1 MIQPTFSITHSFA
14 AIAPSPPGQLW
25 LAPMEGVMDAQVRD
39 LLTRLGG
46 VDLCVTEF
54 VRVVDQLLPAKVF
67 YRFCPELLHGGCTP
81 SGVPVRVQLL
91 GQQPQ
96 PLAENAARAVELG
109 SPGVDLNFGCPAK
122 TVNNS
127 KGGAVLLKEPESLYR
142 IVSAVR
148 AAVPPEHPVTAKM
161 RLGYDDPHLALDN
174 ARALAAAGADVIT
187 VHARTKADGYRP
199 PAYWD
204 WIARIGE
211 VVATPLIANGEIW
224 NGDDARRCRHE
235 SACADLMIGR
245 GALSLPNLAAVI
257 QHDAA
262 PLPWP
267 QVVQLLLDYCA
278 MNVGGRDQGSYFVA
292 RIKQWFSY
300 LKRQY
305 PQAPE
310 LFSHLRTL
318 NSHTALVQ
326 CLAAERQRLE

>member
-1 MIQPTFSITHSFA
+1 
-14 AIAPSPPGQLW
+14 
-25 LAPMEGVMDAQVRD
+25 MDAQVRA
-39 LLTRLGG
+39 LLTQFGG

-54 VRVVDQLLPAKVF
+54 VRVVDLLLPPKVF
-67 YRFCPELLHGGCTP
+67 YRFCPELHQGGRTP

-96 PLAENAARAVELG
+96 VLAENAARAVELG

-127 KGGAVLLKEPESLYR
+127 KGGAVLHKEPESLYK
-142 IVSAVR
+142 IVAAVR
-148 AAVPPEHPVTAKM
+148 AAVPAAQPVSAKM
-161 RLGYDDPHLALDN
+161 RLGYDDPQLALDI
-174 ARALAAAGADVIT
+174 ARALATAGADVIT

-199 PAYWD
+199 PAYWE

-211 VVATPLIANGEIW
+211 VVTTPLVANGEIW
-224 NGDDARRCRHE
+224 NSADALRCRQQ
-235 SACADLMIGR
+235 SNCNDLMIGR

-257 QHDAA
+257 QQQAA

-267 QVVQLLLDYCA
+267 QVITLLLDYCA
-278 MNVGGRDQGSYFVA
+278 MNIGGRDQGSYFVA

-310 LFSHLRTL
+310 LFSTLRTL
-318 NSHTALVQ
+318 NTHAELIV
-326 CLAAERQRLE
+326 CLERERQRLER